1 MSHFTKIKT
10 KLSSMEHLKKAL
22 TRLGLEYTEGNHTI
36 TQYGTSEK
44 AEIKLD
50 NAVGFSRQEDG
61 TFAMVGDFWHSKNR
75 SLSKYY
81 GKTKQFDQDI
91 STAYAIEE
99 VKSNLEGQNFFCTS
113 NEAGEVGTDGLV
125 TMTFESWS

>member
-1 MSHFTKIKT
+1 MSHFTRIKT
-10 KLSSMEHLKKAL
+10 KLSSTEHLKKAL
-22 TRLGLEYTEGNHTI
+22 TRMGLKFEEGNHTI

-61 TFAMVGDFWHSKNR
+61 TFAMVGDFWHSTNTELR
-75 SLSKYY
+75 KYY
-81 GKTKQFDQDI
+81 GKTKQFDQDV

-99 VKSNLEGQNFFCTS
+99 VKTNLEGQNFFCTG
-113 NEAGEVGTDGLV
+113 NEAAEIGQDGLI

>member
-10 KLSSMEHLKKAL
+10 KLSSTEHLKKAL
-22 TRLGLEYTEGNHTI
+22 TRMGFDFTEGNHTI
-36 TQYGTSEK
+36 TQYGKSEK

-50 NAVGFSRQEDG
+50 NAVGFSRQQDG
-61 TFAMVGDFWHSKNR
+61 TFAMVGDFWHSHNQNLK
-75 SLSKYY
+75 KYY
-81 GKTKQFDQDI
+81 GKVDNFNQDI

-99 VKSNLEGQNFFCTS
+99 TKSNLEGANFFCTT
-113 NEAGEVGTDGLV
+113 NEVAEVGQDGLI